1 MLGFFAAATKIV
13 PVEQMREAVEES
25 VPKGTEE
32 LNLRAFDAGCA
43 AFEESYGAEAVN
55 PKKEEPAPVGG

>member
-1 MLGFFAAATKIV
+1 
-13 PVEQMREAVEES
+13 MRQAVEES

-43 AFEESYGAEAVN
+43 AFEESYGSKA
-55 PKKEEPAPVGG
+55 KKEEAAPVGS